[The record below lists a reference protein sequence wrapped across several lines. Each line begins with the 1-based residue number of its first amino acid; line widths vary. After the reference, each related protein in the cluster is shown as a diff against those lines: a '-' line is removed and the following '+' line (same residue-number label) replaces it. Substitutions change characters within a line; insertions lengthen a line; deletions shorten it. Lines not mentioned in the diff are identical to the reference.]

1 MIRRRELRET
11 LRLALPVVV
20 TQVGHVAM
28 GTVDTLMV
36 GRLGAEALSAVG
48 LGHSIGFMPL
58 VIGMGVLM
66 GLDPVVAQAFG
77 AGRFEQCGRAMRH
90 GLLVAAVLAVPIMI
104 LLANGR
110 WLLTALGQPPALVE
124 DTAPFLRVW
133 CLGVPPFLVFTALR
147 QFLQG
152 IGTVHAPMWIMLGAN
167 LLNWLANWMFIY
179 GHGGAPALGVEGSAW
194 ATTLSRWVMMAA
206 LALYV
211 FRRGDLRRFH
221 VLAPRGRID
230 GALMRRLLRLGGP
243 VGMQYGMENGVFA
256 AATVMMGWMG
266 TTALASHQ
274 VAINLCSITFM
285 VPFGFAATAAARVG
299 HAIGR
304 GDISGAR
311 HAAWV
316 CYVLGVGFMAVSA
329 FVFAAFGGALAR
341 LYTHDPAVVVLAT
354 QLLLVGAAF
363 QLFDGG
369 QTIGI
374 GALRGAADTRVPMY
388 VTMIAYWGV
397 GLPIGWWL
405 GFRGGLGPIGL
416 WWGLTA
422 GLVVVAVTLA
432 IRFRRRVRAE
442 HLDVLH
448 AHA

>member
-1 MIRRRELRET
+1 LIRRDELRET

-48 LGHSIGFMPL
+48 LGNSVGFMPL
-58 VIGMGVLM
+58 IIGMGILM
-66 GLDPVVAQAFG
+66 GLDPIVSQAYG

-90 GLLVAAVLAVPIMI
+90 GLLVAAALAVPIVC
-104 LLANGR
+104 LLLQAR
-110 WLLTALGQPPALVE
+110 WLLRLLGEPPELV
-124 DTAPFLRVW
+124 DASAPFLRVW
-133 CLGVPPFLVFTALR
+133 SYGVPPFLAFTALR

-152 IGTVHAPMWIMLGAN
+152 IGTVKAPMWIMLGAN
-167 LLNWLANWMFIY
+167 LLNALVNWMLIY
-179 GHGGAPALGVEGSAW
+179 GNAGAPALGVVGSAW
-194 ATTLSRWVMMAA
+194 ATTLSRWAMCAA

-211 FRRGDLRRFH
+211 FGRGDFRRFR
-221 VLAPRGRID
+221 VLAPRGKLDRT
-230 GALMRRLLRLGGP
+230 LLTRLWRLGAP
-243 VGMQYGMENGVFA
+243 VGMQYGMEAGLFT
-256 AATVMMGWMG
+256 AATVMMGWLG
-266 TTALASHQ
+266 TTSLASHQ

-285 VPFGFAATAAARVG
+285 VPFGFAATASVRVG

-304 GDISGAR
+304 DDVGGAR
-311 HAAWV
+311 HAAFL
-316 CYVLGVGFMAVSA
+316 CYLLGVGFMGVAA
-329 FVFAAFGGALAR
+329 LVFAFAATALAR
-341 LYTHDPAVVVLAT
+341 LYTGDAAVVALAS

-363 QLFDGG
+363 QLFDGA

-374 GALRGAADTRVPMY
+374 GALRGAADTRVPMFL
-388 VTMIAYWGV
+388 TIAAYWLV

-405 GFRGGLGPIGL
+405 AFRGGMGAIGV

-422 GLVVVAVTLA
+422 ALVVVAVTLA
-432 IRFRRRVRAE
+432 LRFHVRVREE
-442 HLDVLH
+442 HLVLLK